1 MSSDLIPLQHQ
12 LSEDDAET
20 LRLIKLRHYKPMPHG
35 VTEALCWKAGLL
47 IERQNAV
54 INQMMDSI
62 ALTSRPHTFIKTP

>member
-1 MSSDLIPLQHQ
+1 MT
-12 LSEDDAET
+12 EEDAET

-54 INQMMDSI
+54 INQMMDCI
-62 ALTSRPHTFIKTP
+62 ALTSRGGGFIREKHNEPSA